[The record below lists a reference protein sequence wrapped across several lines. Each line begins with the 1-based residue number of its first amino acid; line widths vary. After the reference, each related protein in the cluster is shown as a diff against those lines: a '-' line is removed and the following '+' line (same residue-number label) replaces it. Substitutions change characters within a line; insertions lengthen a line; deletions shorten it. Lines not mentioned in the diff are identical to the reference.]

1 MNTAWRLTVYCSA
14 IFIASM
20 GGGWLPLG
28 IKPTHI
34 RLQTYLSFASGAMLG
49 AALCHM
55 MPYACE
61 MAVGT
66 WNYWTL
72 VGILSFI
79 FLERFFAFHH
89 HETQDGELSHDHA
102 EHEEHG
108 QAHDVAQGPTHSP
121 LTWRTALLGLSIHTI
136 AGGFALASA
145 VGAEGEKPTAVGL
158 SVFLATLLHKP
169 ADSLTVTSLMI
180 SEGVRPLAGHV
191 INLCFAFLIPVGVVV
206 YFLIQAVGALSPNV
220 YVGCAL
226 AFSAG
231 TFLSIAL
238 GDLLP
243 ELQFHRHDRVQLSAA
258 LLGGVFLTVVSACL
272 E

>member
-1 MNTAWRLTVYCSA
+1 MNTGWRLTVYCSV
-14 IFIASM
+14 ILIASM

-28 IKPTHI
+28 LKPTHI

-55 MPYACE
+55 MPYASQ
-61 MAVGT
+61 MAAGT

-72 VGILSFI
+72 IGILSFI

-89 HETQDGELSHDHA
+89 HEARDDEPQDHVVQDSEHRQHHGHA
-102 EHEEHG
+102 HG
-108 QAHDVAQGPTHSP
+108 PIHSP

-145 VGAEGEKPTAVGL
+145 VDAEGEKPAAVGL

-169 ADSLTVTSLMI
+169 ADSLTVTSLMV
-180 SEGVRPLAGHV
+180 SEGVRPLWGHV
-191 INLCFAFLIPVGVVV
+191 INLCFALLIPVGVLV
-206 YFLIQAVGALSPNV
+206 YFLIRATGAMSPNG

-258 LLGGVFLTVVSACL
+258 LLGGVFLMVVSAWL